1 MTGTRQEAWSVQ
13 TGQRGRDSKG
23 PSLGQGSSQN
33 PSAASS
39 QELRPQLTGHF
50 LAMGSKSGCGAL
62 LRAVGVAEAAS
73 PAPGPFTGTAI
84 SSGVKSP
91 VPSQPR

>member
-1 MTGTRQEAWSVQ
+1 MQM
-13 TGQRGRDSKG
+13 GQRGRDSKG

-33 PSAASS
+33 PSAVPS
-39 QELRPQLTGHF
+39 QELRPKLTGHF
-50 LAMGSKSGCGAL
+50 LAMGSKGGGGVL

-73 PAPGPFTGTAI
+73 PALGPFTGTMI

>member
-1 MTGTRQEAWSVQ
+1 MQM
-13 TGQRGRDSKG
+13 GQRGRDSKG

-33 PSAASS
+33 PSAVPS
-39 QELRPQLTGHF
+39 QELRPQLAGHF
-50 LAMGSKSGCGAL
+50 LAMRSKSGGGAP
-62 LRAVGVAEAAS
+62 LRAVAVAEAAS

-84 SSGVKSP
+84 SSGGKSP

>member
-1 MTGTRQEAWSVQ
+1 MQM
-13 TGQRGRDSKG
+13 GQRGRDSKG

-33 PSAASS
+33 PSAVPS
-39 QELRPQLTGHF
+39 QELRPQL
-50 LAMGSKSGCGAL
+50 AMRSKSGGGAP
-62 LRAVGVAEAAS
+62 LRAVGAAEAAS
-73 PAPGPFTGTAI
+73 PAPGPFTGTVI